1 MVSPYFYPEGGGLE
15 RYAYGMARLLTNEG
29 HDVEVVCMTRSSSRV
44 EKFDGIL
51 VRRIKPAVII
61 SNTPLGLKFTLE
73 VLKRARDK
81 DLIIAHTPVP
91 FAADVSAFVSKVLN
105 VPLIVVYHTVGL
117 RKGRPLL
124 DAIGSLYGRTLERFT
139 LTAGDLISVSKPVWE
154 FLREHGY
161 SSRIYLEPFFAG
173 LTVSERPVKKERA
186 ILFVGQLGKYHS
198 FKNLHLLMRAFSRLL
213 HNHRFVKF
221 NWQLWIVGSGDMLGY
236 YNKLSRKLSIENNV
250 IFWGNINDRDM
261 LFDLYR
267 RASVLVLP
275 SSFESFGLVVLEAL
289 SSCTPVLV
297 SRIAGSSFLV
307 VNGKNGFI
315 LTGDELEENMVSLLR
330 DLADNPKYLKKMS
343 FLSCKILKSLLNKVL
358 KDNLMRN

>member
-15 RYAYGMARLLTNEG
+15 RYAYGMARLLTNDG

-44 EKFDGIL
+44 EKFDGVL

-61 SNTPLGLKFTLE
+61 SNTPLGLRFTLE
-73 VLKRARDK
+73 VLKRARGK

-91 FAADVSAFVSKVLN
+91 FAADVSAFVSKILN
-105 VPLIVVYHTVGL
+105 VPIIVVYHTVGL

-154 FLREHGY
+154 FLRERGY
-161 SSRIYLEPFFAG
+161 SSRIHLKPFFAG

-186 ILFVGQLGKYHS
+186 VLFVGQLGRYHS

-213 HNHRFVKF
+213 RDDEFVKLG
-221 NWQLWIVGSGDMLGY
+221 WRLWVVGGGDMLEHY
-236 YNKLSRKLSIENNV
+236 VELSRELNIEDNV
-250 IFWGNINDRDM
+250 VFWGNIDDREV

-275 SSFESFGLVVLEAL
+275 SSFESFGLVVVEAL

-297 SRIAGSSFLV
+297 SRVAGSSSLIAD
-307 VNGKNGFI
+307 GRNGFF
-315 LTGDELEENMVSLLR
+315 LDGDLEGDIVSLLKI
-330 DLADNPKYLKKMS
+330 LINNPKILRKMS
-343 FLSCKILKSLLNKVL
+343 VLSCHKNHAK
-358 KDNLMRN
+358 